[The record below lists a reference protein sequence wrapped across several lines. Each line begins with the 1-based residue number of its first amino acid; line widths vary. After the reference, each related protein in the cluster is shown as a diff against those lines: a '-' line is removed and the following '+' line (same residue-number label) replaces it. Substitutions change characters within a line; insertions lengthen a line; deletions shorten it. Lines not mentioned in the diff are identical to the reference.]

1 MNTFITVSPLLVV
14 QRKEKSRSIR
24 KGICNYRALNADL
37 IDRTWKIPIV
47 HSSEAHLQQ
56 SDGHSSGR
64 AVGSGWD
71 GLANAHSVPNQF
83 LVYQKYRK
91 SHTLYNAILRIARN
105 FLETR
110 ENIKISTHPFY
121 HINLG

>member
-56 SDGHSSGR
+56 SDGHSSSR
-64 AVGSGWD
+64 VVGSWMGWV
-71 GLANAHSVPNQF
+71 GEYPISAHQVFVVPK
-83 LVYQKYRK
+83 V
-91 SHTLYNAILRIARN
+91 
-105 FLETR
+105 
-110 ENIKISTHPFY
+110 
-121 HINLG
+121 

>member
-1 MNTFITVSPLLVV
+1 MNTFFTVSPLLVV

-56 SDGHSSGR
+56 SDGHSSGW

-71 GLANAHSVPNQF
+71 GWANAHSVPTQF

-91 SHTLYNAILRIARN
+91 SNKYVPNCQSQ
-105 FLETR
+105 
-110 ENIKISTHPFY
+110 IS
-121 HINLG
+121 

>member
-64 AVGSGWD
+64 AVGSRWD
-71 GLANAHSVPNQF
+71 GWTNTQSVTTQF
-83 LVYQKYRK
+83 FGVSTK
-91 SHTLYNAILRIARN
+91 TI
-105 FLETR
+105 
-110 ENIKISTHPFY
+110 EN
-121 HINLG
+121 HINMYLIVSHRFPNYCLSTLILITSYA

>member
-1 MNTFITVSPLLVV
+1 MNTFFTVSPLLVV

-71 GLANAHSVPNQF
+71 GWANAQSVPTKF

-91 SHTLYNAILRIARN
+91 SHKYVPNCQSQ
-105 FLETR
+105 
-110 ENIKISTHPFY
+110 IS
-121 HINLG
+121 

>member
-37 IDRTWKIPIV
+37 IDKTSKIPIV

-110 ENIKISTHPFY
+110 ENIKISTHSFY